1 MRKLEEKT
9 VGLDLILHSELKKF
23 CNENKIQI
31 KYAVMNALTIFL
43 IRKRTIRDYERDV
56 QLKNR
61 NNGKIL
67 SR

>member
-31 KYAVMNALTIFL
+31 KDAVMNALTIFL

-61 NNGKIL
+61 NNEFK
-67 SR
+67 